1 MAKAMPLRCS
11 KEVLQALLALFL
23 MLLSPWTFEA
33 QAEAPKQSCVVC
45 HSTMEGKLAD
55 PVKLMDG
62 DVHTQAGLGCAD
74 CHGGNP
80 LDDGMDAMNRA
91 KGFRGAPKKAQI
103 PEFCGRCHSDAT
115 YMRHFN
121 PKVRTDELSEYVTSV
136 HGKRLKQ
143 GDNNVATCVDCHSVH
158 NIMPVSD
165 SRAPVYPTNV
175 ATTCSRCHSDAN
187 LMKEYKIPT
196 DQAAHYKK
204 SVHAKAMDQGDIS
217 APTCTTC
224 HGSHGATPP
233 GVDSV
238 ANVCGTCHVF
248 FAQLF
253 EKSPHKAAFATV
265 GFPGCVQC
273 HSNHE
278 IVHPTDEWVGVGSK
292 AICMTCHAEGDA
304 GYDTAKRI
312 SAGLTDLSAAIER
325 ADTSLGV
332 AERSGMEISTP
343 KLDLAG
349 ARDALVKARVTVH
362 SFNAAEVRKL
372 IDPGITVANKCNTA
386 GIAALGERDYRRKGL
401 GLSLIFIV
409 AAIAGLYMKIRR
421 MESAGS

>member
-1 MAKAMPLRCS
+1 MGEKIVKTAAFIL
-11 KEVLQALLALFL
+11 VLFIFGLAPWAFQAR
-23 MLLSPWTFEA
+23 
-33 QAEAPKQSCVVC
+33 AEAPKQSCVAC
-45 HSTMEGKLAD
+45 HSTMEGKLAE
-55 PVKLMDG
+55 PVKLMES
-62 DVHTQAGLGCAD
+62 DVHIQAGLGCAD

-80 LDDGMDAMNRA
+80 LDDSMDAMSPA
-91 KGFRGAPKKAQI
+91 KGFRGVPKKAQI

-115 YMRHFN
+115 FMRHFN

-143 GDNNVATCVDCHSVH
+143 GDAKVATCVDCHSVH
-158 NIMPVSD
+158 NILAVSD
-165 SRAPVYPTNV
+165 SRSPVYPPNV
-175 ATTCSRCHSDAN
+175 ASTCSRCHSDAS

-196 DQAAHYKK
+196 DQMEHYRK
-204 SVHAKAMDQGDIS
+204 SVHARAMEQGDNS

-233 GVDSV
+233 GVNSV

-253 EKSPHKAAFATV
+253 DKSPHKEAFATA

-278 IVHPTDEWVGVGSK
+278 IVHPTDEFAGTGSQS
-292 AICMTCHAEGDA
+292 ICMTCHVDGDA
-304 GYDTAKRI
+304 GYTAAKGI
-312 SAGLTDLSAAIER
+312 SGGLSELNAAIDH
-325 ADTSLGV
+325 ADASLGV
-332 AERSGMEISTP
+332 AERSGMEVSSP
-343 KLDLAG
+343 KLELAS
-349 ARDALVKARVTVH
+349 ARDALIKARVTVH

-372 IDPGITVANKCNTA
+372 IDQGTAVANKCNTA
-386 GIAALGERDYRRKGL
+386 GVAALRERDYRRKGL

-409 AAIAGLYMKIRR
+409 AAIAGLYMKIRQ
-421 MESAGS
+421 METTTGS